1 MIGYKKIYYYI
12 VKHPRNV
19 HPLNPPLPLFP
30 CIDLSNN

>member
-19 HPLNPPLPLFP
+19 HPLNPPSPPFP
-30 CIDLSNN
+30 VHRPVE

>member
-19 HPLNPPLPLFP
+19 HPLNPPPLPFP
-30 CIDLSNN
+30 VHRPVE